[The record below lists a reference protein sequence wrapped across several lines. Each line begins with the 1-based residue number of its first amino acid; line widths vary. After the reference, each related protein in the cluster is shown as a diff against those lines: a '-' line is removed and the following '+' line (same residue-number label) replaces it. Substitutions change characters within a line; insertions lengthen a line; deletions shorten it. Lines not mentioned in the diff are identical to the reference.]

1 MEQKVTAYLR
11 QRKEARGC
19 TQQQIADESGVP
31 IGTVGKYLA
40 GIADEA
46 AGSVRHR
53 TVDVFLQRRLVVCL
67 GGSLDEL
74 AGIRADGH
82 RADGDADQIYKA
94 LIAGLEAR
102 LDEKDKRI
110 EHRGRIASEDHQRA
124 EEAIAYERRR
134 ARIAM
139 TVSYIVMGLFVLIV
153 LMFVV
158 DWMVPTVGWI
168 R

>member
-1 MEQKVTAYLR
+1 MENRVTTYLK
-11 QRKEARGC
+11 QLKEAKGY

-31 IGTVGKYLA
+31 IGTIGKYFSALD
-40 GIADEA
+40 DESA
-46 AGSVRHR
+46 SYEI
-53 TVDVFLQRRLVVCL
+53 LRRLVVCL
-67 GGSLDEL
+67 GGSLDEM
-74 AGIRADGH
+74 AGIRADEH
-82 RADGDADQIYKA
+82 KADGDADQAYKA
-94 LIAGLEAR
+94 VIAGLEAR
-102 LDEKDKRI
+102 LDEKNERI
-110 EHRGRIASEDHQRA
+110 EQRGRIATEDHQRA

-139 TVSYIVMGLFVLIV
+139 AISYIVMGLIV

>member
-11 QRKEARGC
+11 QLKEAREC

-46 AGSVRHR
+46 AGYDAV
-53 TVDVFLQRRLVVCL
+53 RRLVVCL

-74 AGIRADGH
+74 AGIRADEH
-82 RADGDADQIYKA
+82 KADGDADQAYKA
-94 LIAGLEAR
+94 VIAGLEAR
-102 LDEKDKRI
+102 LDEKDERI
-110 EHRGRIASEDHQRA
+110 EHRGRIATEDHQRA

-139 TVSYIVMGLFVLIV
+139 AVSYIVMGLIV

>member
-11 QRKEARGC
+11 QMKEAMGY

-46 AGSVRHR
+46 AGYDAV
-53 TVDVFLQRRLVVCL
+53 RRLVVCL

-82 RADGDADQIYKA
+82 RANGDADQAYKA
-94 LIAGLEAR
+94 VIAGLEAR

-110 EHRGRIASEDHQRA
+110 EHRGRIGAGLP
-124 EEAIAYERRR
+124 RRITSALKR
-134 ARIAM
+134 PSHTSAGAQ
-139 TVSYIVMGLFVLIV
+139 G
-153 LMFVV
+153 
-158 DWMVPTVGWI
+158 
-168 R
+168 

>member
-11 QRKEARGC
+11 RLKEARGY

-46 AGSVRHR
+46 AGYDAV
-53 TVDVFLQRRLVVCL
+53 QRLVVCL
-67 GGSLDEL
+67 GGSLDEM
-74 AGIRADGH
+74 AGIRADEH
-82 RADGDADQIYKA
+82 RADGDADQAYKA
-94 LIAGLEAR
+94 VIAGLEAR
-102 LDEKDKRI
+102 LDEKDERI

-139 TVSYIVMGLFVLIV
+139 AISYIVMGLIV

>member
-11 QRKEARGC
+11 RMKEARGY

-31 IGTVGKYLA
+31 IGTIGKYFSALD
-40 GIADEA
+40 DESA
-46 AGSVRHR
+46 SYE
-53 TVDVFLQRRLVVCL
+53 TLRRLVVCL
-67 GGSLDEL
+67 GGSLDEM
-74 AGIRADGH
+74 AGIRADEH
-82 RADGDADQIYKA
+82 RADGDADQAYKA
-94 LIAGLEAR
+94 VIAGLEAR
-102 LDEKDKRI
+102 LDEKDERI

-139 TVSYIVMGLFVLIV
+139 AVSYIVMGLIM
-153 LMFVV
+153 LMFFI

>member
-1 MEQKVTAYLR
+1 MEKRVTTYLK
-11 QRKEARGC
+11 QLKEAKGY

-31 IGTVGKYLA
+31 VGTIGKYFSALD
-40 GIADEA
+40 DESA
-46 AGSVRHR
+46 SY
-53 TVDVFLQRRLVVCL
+53 DILRRLVVCL
-67 GGSLDEL
+67 GGSLDEM
-74 AGIRADGH
+74 AGIRAEGH
-82 RADGDADQIYKA
+82 RADGDADQAYKA
-94 LIAGLEAR
+94 VIAGLEAR
-102 LDEKDKRI
+102 LDEKDERI
-110 EHRGRIASEDHQRA
+110 ENRGRIASEDHQRA

-139 TVSYIVMGLFVLIV
+139 AISYIVMGLIV

>member
-11 QRKEARGC
+11 QMKEAMGY

-46 AGSVRHR
+46 AGYAAV
-53 TVDVFLQRRLVVCL
+53 RRLVVCL

-110 EHRGRIASEDHQRA
+110 EHRGRIASEDRQRA

-139 TVSYIVMGLFVLIV
+139 TISYIVMGLFVLIV

-168 R
+168 RG

>member
-11 QRKEARGC
+11 QLKEARGY

-31 IGTVGKYLA
+31 IGTIGKYFSALD
-40 GIADEA
+40 DESA
-46 AGSVRHR
+46 SY
-53 TVDVFLQRRLVVCL
+53 DILRRLVVCL

-82 RADGDADQIYKA
+82 MADGDADQAYKA
-94 LIAGLEAR
+94 VIAGLEAR
-102 LDEKDKRI
+102 LDEKDERI
-110 EHRGRIASEDHQRA
+110 EHRGRIATEEHDRA

-139 TVSYIVMGLFVLIV
+139 AVSYIAMGLFVLIV
-153 LMFVV
+153 LMFFI
-158 DWMVPTVGWI
+158 DWMIPSVGWI
-168 R
+168 RG

>member
-11 QRKEARGC
+11 QMKEARGC

-46 AGSVRHR
+46 AGYDAV
-53 TVDVFLQRRLVVCL
+53 RRLVVCL

-74 AGIRADGH
+74 AGIRADEYK
-82 RADGDADQIYKA
+82 ADGDADQAYKA
-94 LIAGLEAR
+94 VIAGLEAR
-102 LDEKDKRI
+102 LDEKDERI

-124 EEAIAYERRR
+124 EEAIAYERHR
-134 ARIAM
+134 AHVA
-139 TVSYIVMGLFVLIV
+139 TVVSYAALALFVVLFVLDFFI
-153 LMFVV
+153 
-158 DWMVPTVGWI
+158 PTVGWI

>member
-1 MEQKVTAYLR
+1 MENRVTTYLK
-11 QRKEARGC
+11 QLKETKGY

-31 IGTVGKYLA
+31 IGTIGKYFSALD
-40 GIADEA
+40 DESA
-46 AGSVRHR
+46 SYEI
-53 TVDVFLQRRLVVCL
+53 LRRLVVCL
-67 GGSLDEL
+67 GGSLDEM
-74 AGIRADGH
+74 AGIRADEH
-82 RADGDADQIYKA
+82 KADGDADQAYKA
-94 LIAGLEAR
+94 VIAGLEAR
-102 LDEKDKRI
+102 LDEKDERI
-110 EHRGRIASEDHQRA
+110 EQRGRIATEDHQRA

-139 TVSYIVMGLFVLIV
+139 AISYIVMGLIV